1 MSDNTKKIITRF
13 APSPTGYFHIG
24 SARTALFNYLFAK
37 HNGGKFLLRIEDTDK
52 ERSEDVHT
60 QTILDSLEW
69 LGISYD
75 DELVIQSKNA
85 NRHREILTKMIADG
99 FAYEGEMREDGTA
112 KVIRFKNPNKKVT
125 FTDLI
130 RGDITFDTTELKDFV
145 IAKSI
150 DEPLYHLAV
159 VVDDFDVGITHVIRG
174 DDGISNTPRQ
184 ILIQEAIGAPRPIYA
199 HVPLLLAPDRSKL
212 SKRKGAKSLTQF
224 RDEGYLRDAFI
235 NYMVLLGWNPGT
247 EKEIFTLDELIQEF
261 DISKAQKGGAIFSEE
276 KLRWFNAQ
284 HLRAKSDEEK
294 MEILNSLNEFKE
306 LNKDTTCSKKIM
318 LDIIFERVEVISDI
332 EKLLQEGEFD
342 YIFKDPVIDTEK
354 ILWKN
359 NPDKK
364 ATSEIIKK
372 VKELLQTVPEN
383 TFNIEKIKDT
393 VWPLAEEIGKG
404 EVLWPMR
411 VALSGKEKSPDPF
424 SLAELLGISV
434 TLHRLDN
441 AIEKLN
447 ES

>member
-1 MSDNTKKIITRF
+1 
-13 APSPTGYFHIG
+13 
-24 SARTALFNYLFAK
+24 
-37 HNGGKFLLRIEDTDK
+37 
-52 ERSEDVHT
+52 
-60 QTILDSLEW
+60 
-69 LGISYD
+69 
-75 DELVIQSKNA
+75 
-85 NRHREILTKMIADG
+85 
-99 FAYEGEMREDGTA
+99 
-112 KVIRFKNPNKKVT
+112 
-125 FTDLI
+125 
-130 RGDITFDTTELKDFV
+130 
-145 IAKSI
+145 
-150 DEPLYHLAV
+150 
-159 VVDDFDVGITHVIRG
+159 
-174 DDGISNTPRQ
+174 
-184 ILIQEAIGAPRPIYA
+184 
-199 HVPLLLAPDRSKL
+199 
-212 SKRKGAKSLTQF
+212 
-224 RDEGYLRDAFI
+224 
-235 NYMVLLGWNPGT
+235 
-247 EKEIFTLDELIQEF
+247 
-261 DISKAQKGGAIFSEE
+261 
-276 KLRWFNAQ
+276 
-284 HLRAKSDEEK
+284 LRAKSDDEK
-294 MEILNSLNEFKE
+294 MEILNSINEFKE

-318 LDIIFERVEVISDI
+318 LDIIFERAEVISDI

-342 YIFKDPVIDTEK
+342 YIFKNPVIDVEK